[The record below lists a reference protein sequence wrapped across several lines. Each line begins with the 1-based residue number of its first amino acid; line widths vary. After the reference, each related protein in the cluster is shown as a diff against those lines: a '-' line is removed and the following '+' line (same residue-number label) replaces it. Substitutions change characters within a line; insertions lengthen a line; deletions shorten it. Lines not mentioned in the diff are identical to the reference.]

1 MKELNEILTEV
12 RAKID
17 AACARVGR
25 DPEEVEIIAVTK
37 THGAEVVKEAWD
49 AGLRIVGENK
59 VQEAAWK
66 KPASVTGPM
75 WHLIGHLQSNKVR
88 KALGLFDFFH
98 SVDTVALADRLDAI
112 ARDVGAQ
119 PHILLEVNVSGEK
132 SKSGMRPDEVE
143 PTIAH
148 IMEVCPRLTVE
159 GLMTMAPFSEDPE
172 EARPYFRRLRELRDA
187 LERKLGI
194 GLPRLSMGMSGD
206 YEVAVEEGATW
217 VRLGT
222 VLFGERPK
230 VKAVRAAGDDGEG
243 AVATAVG
250 GDSDTYAGFGGLD
263 SYSGEGPTVRVL
275 D

>member
-1 MKELNEILTEV
+1 MKEIGEILTDV
-12 RAKID
+12 RERVA
-17 AACARVGR
+17 AACKRAGR
-25 DPEEVEIIAVTK
+25 DPSEVEVIAVTK

-75 WHLIGHLQSNKVR
+75 WHLIGHLQSNKAR
-88 KALGLFDFFH
+88 KALELFDFFH
-98 SVDTVALADRLDAI
+98 SVDSAALADRMNAI
-112 ARDVGAQ
+112 AQDIGAA

-132 SKSGMRPDEVE
+132 SKSGMKPEEVAE
-143 PTIAH
+143 TIR
-148 IMEVCPRLTVE
+148 ILMEHCPRVTLE
-159 GLMTMAPFSEDPE
+159 GLMTMAPFSENPE
-172 EARPYFRRLRELRDA
+172 DARPYFRRLRELRDET
-187 LERKLGI
+187 ERQFGI
-194 GLPRLSMGMSGD
+194 VLPRLSMGMSGD

-230 VKAVRAAGDDGEG
+230 LKASRS
-243 AVATAVG
+243 VADG
-250 GDSDTYAGFGGLD
+250 GDFTGGGLD
-263 SYSGEGPTVRVL
+263 SYSGAGPTYKVL

>member
-1 MKELNEILTEV
+1 MREFSEVLGEV
-12 RAKID
+12 RKRIA
-17 AACARVGR
+17 AACMRAGR
-25 DPEEVEIIAVTK
+25 DPSEVEIIAVTK

-88 KALGLFDFFH
+88 KALELFDFFH
-98 SVDTVALADRLDAI
+98 SVDTAGLADRINAI
-112 ARDVGAQ
+112 AQDMGAS

-132 SKSGMRPDEVE
+132 SKSGMKPEEVRE
-143 PTIAH
+143 VLEH
-148 IMEVCPRLTVE
+148 IGQECPRLTVE
-159 GLMTMAPFSEDPE
+159 GLMTMAPFSENPE
-172 EARPYFRRLRELRDA
+172 DARPYFRRLRQLRDS
-187 LERKLGI
+187 LEQELGV

-230 VKAVRAAGDDGEG
+230 AGQKENGRVKSENA
-243 AVATAVG
+243 G
-250 GDSDTYAGFGGLD
+250 GDSDNYAGFGGLD
-263 SYSGEGPTVRVL
+263 SYNGEGPTVRIL

>member
-1 MKELNEILTEV
+1 MKPFDEILAEV
-12 RAKID
+12 RARVA
-17 AACARVGR
+17 AACKRAGR
-25 DPEEVEIIAVTK
+25 DPSEVEVIAVTK

-66 KPASVTGPM
+66 RPASVTGPM

-88 KALGLFDFFH
+88 KALELFDFFH
-98 SVDTVALADRLDAI
+98 SVDTAALADRMNAI
-112 ARDVGAQ
+112 AQDIGAS

-132 SKSGMRPDEVE
+132 SKSGMTPEEVE
-143 PTIAH
+143 QTVRH
-148 IMEVCPRLTVE
+148 IMEACPRITVE

-172 EARPYFRRLRELRDA
+172 DARPYFRRLRELRDA
-187 LERKLGI
+187 TEKSLGV

-206 YEVAVEEGATW
+206 YEVAIEEGATW

-230 VKAVRAAGDDGEG
+230 AGIRDQGSG
-243 AVATAVG
+243 IRG
-250 GDSDTYAGFGGLD
+250 GDSDNYAGFGGLD
-263 SYSGEGPTVRVL
+263 SYNGEGPTVRVL

>member
-1 MKELNEILTEV
+1 MREFVEVLEEV
-12 RAKID
+12 RARIE
-17 AACARVGR
+17 AACRRAGR
-25 DPEEVEIIAVTK
+25 DPSGVEVIAVTK

-66 KPASVTGPM
+66 KPASVMGPM

-88 KALGLFDFFH
+88 KALELFDFFH
-98 SVDTVALADRLDAI
+98 SVDTVSLADRMNAI
-112 ARDVGAQ
+112 AQDIGAA

-132 SKSGMRPDEVE
+132 SKSGMRPEEVE
-143 PTIAH
+143 PTLCH
-148 IMEVCPRLTVE
+148 IMEACPRITVE
-159 GLMTMAPFSEDPE
+159 GLMTMAPFSENPE
-172 EARPYFRRLRELRDA
+172 DARPYFRRLRELRDGV
-187 LERKLGI
+187 EKSLGV

-230 VKAVRAAGDDGEG
+230 TQGRGKGEEG
-243 AVATAVG
+243 R
-250 GDSDTYAGFGGLD
+250 GDSDNYAGFGGLD

>member
-1 MKELNEILTEV
+1 MKPIETILEEV
-12 RAKID
+12 KSRIE
-17 AACARVGR
+17 AACKRAGR
-25 DPEEVEIIAVTK
+25 DPAEVEVIAVTK

-88 KALGLFDFFH
+88 KALELFDFFH
-98 SVDTVALADRLDAI
+98 SVDSAALADRMNAI
-112 ARDVGAQ
+112 AQDVGAA

-132 SKSGMRPDEVE
+132 SKSGMKPEEVADVLSHLAQE
-143 PTIAH
+143 
-148 IMEVCPRLTVE
+148 CPRITVE
-159 GLMTMAPFSEDPE
+159 GLMTMAPFSENPE
-172 EARPYFRRLRELRDA
+172 DARPYFRRLRELRDG
-187 LERKLGI
+187 LEKSLGI

-230 VKAVRAAGDDGEG
+230 AGTRSE
-243 AVATAVG
+243 VG
-250 GDSDTYAGFGGLD
+250 GRRTEEFGGGGLD

>member
-1 MKELNEILTEV
+1 MKEIGEILTDV
-12 RAKID
+12 KAKIA
-17 AACARVGR
+17 AACKRAGR
-25 DPEEVEIIAVTK
+25 DPSEVEVIAVTK

-88 KALGLFDFFH
+88 KALELFDFFH
-98 SVDTVALADRLDAI
+98 SVDSAALADRMNAI
-112 ARDVGAQ
+112 AEDMGAS

-132 SKSGMRPDEVE
+132 SKSGMKPEEVRDVLVH
-143 PTIAH
+143 IA
-148 IMEVCPRLTVE
+148 EACPRVTVE
-159 GLMTMAPFSEDPE
+159 GLMTMAPFSENPE
-172 EARPYFRRLRELRDA
+172 DARPCFRKLRELRDA
-187 LERKLGI
+187 MEKELGV

-230 VKAVRAAGDDGEG
+230 AQGRGKREEG
-243 AVATAVG
+243 R
-250 GDSDTYAGFGGLD
+250 GDSDNYAGFGGLD

>member
-1 MKELNEILTEV
+1 MRDLGEILAEV
-12 RAKID
+12 RSRID
-17 AACARVGR
+17 AACARSGR
-25 DPEEVEIIAVTK
+25 SVDDVEIIAVTK

-88 KALGLFDFFH
+88 HALELFDFIH
-98 SVDTVALADRLDAI
+98 SVDSAKLADRINFI
-112 ARDVGAQ
+112 ADSIGAS
-119 PHILLEVNVSGEK
+119 PHVLLEVNVSGEK
-132 SKSGMRPDEVE
+132 SKSGMRPEDVK
-143 PTIAH
+143 PTLAH
-148 IMEVCPRLTVE
+148 IAAECPRITVE
-159 GLMTMAPFSEDPE
+159 GLMTMAPFSENPE
-172 EARPYFRRLRELRDA
+172 DARPYFRRLRELRDG
-187 LERKLGI
+187 LQDSLGI

-230 VKAVRAAGDDGEG
+230 AKPMRVEADGG
-243 AVATAVG
+243 AETF
-250 GDSDTYAGFGGLD
+250 SGGLD
-263 SYSGEGPTVRVL
+263 SYSGAGPTFKVL